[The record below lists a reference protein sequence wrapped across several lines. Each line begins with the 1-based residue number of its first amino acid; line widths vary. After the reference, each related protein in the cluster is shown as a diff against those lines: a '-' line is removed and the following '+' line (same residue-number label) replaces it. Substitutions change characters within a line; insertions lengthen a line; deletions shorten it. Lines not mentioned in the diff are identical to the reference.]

1 MSDQRYQWHTAAI
14 HGGLALA
21 CLLAF
26 CYNYFTG
33 RTDLLT
39 GFALTGVTNA
49 WIAWEKADLMRRGK
63 A

>member
-1 MSDQRYQWHTAAI
+1 VAV
-14 HGGLALA
+14 
-21 CLLAF
+21 F

-39 GFALTGVTNA
+39 GFALTGITNA